1 MKTFS
6 VLILFALSEI
16 AAPAAQHHRQARRW
30 MEEAKQ
36 TTNPVRLLYLAI
48 NIEDSLD
55 KALQLDPDNVD
66 IRLDLVR
73 FYTVTPRIAGGGVD
87 DARAQAAEIARRD
100 VALGHFAL
108 GYIAYRE
115 KEYGTARREL
125 REAVR
130 TAREPSTRTLALQWL
145 GWLSQESQQ
154 FDEAFAV
161 FEELRVS
168 YEIGR
173 TAVFC
178 SCRLDRGKAALL
190 EHVRA
195 NPRDAAGHLQLALVH
210 EKLGELTA
218 ARREIAMAWR
228 LDRKLAGVKEA
239 RNRLARDHR

>member
-6 VLILFALSEI
+6 VLILFALSQI
-16 AAPAAQHHRQARRW
+16 AAPAAVEHQRARRW

-36 TTNPVRLLYLAI
+36 TTNPVRLLFLAV
-48 NIEDSLD
+48 NIRESLD
-55 KALQLDPDNVD
+55 KALELDPENVEV
-66 IRLDLVR
+66 RLDLVR
-73 FYTVTPRIAGGGVD
+73 FYEVTPSILGGGVD
-87 DARAQAAEIARRD
+87 HARVQAAEIARRD
-100 VALGHFAL
+100 VALGHFAF

-130 TAREPSTRTLALQWL
+130 VAREPSTRTLALQWL

-154 FDEAFAV
+154 YDEAFAV
-161 FEELRVS
+161 FEELHAN

-178 SCRLDRGKAALL
+178 SCRLDRGKAALQ

-195 NPRDAAGHLQLALVH
+195 HPRDATGHLQLALVH
-210 EKLGELTA
+210 EKLSEVAA
-218 ARREIAMAWR
+218 ARREIAIAWR

-239 RNRLARDHR
+239 KKRLDHR

>member
-1 MKTFS
+1 MKTLS
-6 VLILFALSEI
+6 VLILFALSQI
-16 AAPAAQHHRQARRW
+16 AAPEPHRQARLW

-36 TTNPVRLLYLAI
+36 TTNPVRLLFLAI
-48 NIEDSLD
+48 HIKDSLD
-55 KALQLDPDNVD
+55 LALERDPENLE

-73 FYTVTPRIAGGGVD
+73 FYTVTPSMFGGGVD

-100 VALGHFAL
+100 AALGHFAF

-125 REAVR
+125 REAVKI
-130 TAREPSTRTLALQWL
+130 AKEPATRTLALQWL

-154 FDEAFAV
+154 YDDAFAA
-161 FEELRVS
+161 FEELRSS

-178 SCRLDRGKAALL
+178 SCRLERGKAALQ

-210 EKLGELTA
+210 EKLGEKAA
-218 ARREIAMAWR
+218 ARREVEVAWK

-239 RNRLARDHR
+239 RTRLSNHR